1 MDVYLILPPKDTIH
15 AILPQ
20 RRRALLREAAEKLSM
35 PLLTGSSQEDQD
47 ILRWYPVD
55 LAVLPG
61 ICLVE
66 PVASV
71 VAINVQW
78 L

>member
-20 RRRALLREAAEKLSM
+20 RRRALLREAAERLSM

-55 LAVLPG
+55 LAVPPG
-61 ICLVE
+61 CLVE
-66 PVASV
+66 SVASV